1 MIAGDESAAR
11 RLTRA
16 TDQFGRKKSRESS
29 LKLGLRI
36 GFSLRREK
44 KTCLVGF
51 TFISAAN
58 RPAVVEKQMPIAL
71 IVERR
76 GVCPLNEFLK
86 VSRAIGL
93 SFGSV
98 REETQHCQRK
108 TDER

>member
-16 TDQFGRKKSRESS
+16 TDQFGRKKLRESS
-29 LKLGLRI
+29 LKLGLRV
-36 GFSLRREK
+36 GFSIRREK

-51 TFISAAN
+51 AFISAGD
-58 RPAVVEKQMPIAL
+58 RPAVVEKQMPVAL
-71 IVERR
+71 IVERP
-76 GVCPLNEFLK
+76 GICPLNKFLQI
-86 VSRAIGL
+86 VVGV